1 MPLISE
7 DCFLELQEALTGLAY
22 DPADPKDLILQLEG
36 IIDLA
41 SRLIELITELP
52 GNIRKIEGEDR

>member
-7 DCFLELQEALTGLAY
+7 DCLTQLREALTGLAY
-22 DPADPKDLILQLEG
+22 DRSDPKDLILQLEG

-41 SRLIELITELP
+41 SLLIEIIVMKHVQKKE
-52 GNIRKIEGEDR
+52 KYE